1 MTQRFIVVEFL
12 IEVPVTGSTEIHR
25 GTPMMAQWDVKDNA
39 VWFEI
44 TPLEETVACRID
56 GATLWEYLGAESP
69 THPFALRAF
78 NLQSAAIEALA
89 VGKAERGELEPPTRR
104 GNHVVWLRP
113 RDVAP

>member
-1 MTQRFIVVEFL
+1 
-12 IEVPVTGSTEIHR
+12 
-25 GTPMMAQWDVKDNA
+25 MAAEWDVIDNA

-44 TPLEETVACRID
+44 THLGKSMACRID

-104 GNHVVWLRP
+104 GNHVVWLRA